1 MTSSL
6 TEAGPA
12 AGTVVASAEY
22 RISRADLVRYAGA
35 SRDFNPLHW
44 SPRIAAA
51 AGLPG
56 VIAHGTFILGLV
68 TRLLNGW
75 LGDPTRLDEL
85 TFRFVRPVVVP
96 DDGVAIALQARVAE
110 PHPDGR
116 VAVTVVASVEGTG
129 TVGRGRAI
137 VRPVPD

>member
-1 MTSSL
+1 M
-6 TEAGPA
+6 TEASLA
-12 AGTVVASAEY
+12 AGAVVASDEY

-56 VIAHGTFILGLV
+56 VIAHGTLILGLV
-68 TRLLNGW
+68 TRLLTGW
-75 LGDPTRLDEL
+75 LGDPARLDEL
-85 TFRFVRPVVVP
+85 NFRFIRPVVVP
-96 DDGVAIALQARVAE
+96 DDGGVALALQARVSE

-129 TVGRGRAI
+129 TVGRGRVI
-137 VRPVPD
+137 VQPLPD

>member
-1 MTSSL
+1 MTSSVV
-6 TEAGPA
+6 EAGPA

-35 SRDFNPLHW
+35 SHDFNPLHW

-56 VIAHGTFILGLV
+56 VIAHGTLLLGLV

-75 LGDPTRLDEL
+75 LGDPGRLDEL
-85 TFRFVRPVVVP
+85 TFRFLRPVVVP
-96 DDGVAIALQARVAE
+96 DDDVTVAMRAQVAE
-110 PHPDGR
+110 RHPDGR
-116 VAVTVVASVEGTG
+116 VAVTVVGSVEGTG

-137 VRPVPD
+137 VRPPD